1 MLLLVVAVA
10 GCTYKVLHKRL
21 QKTQLRL
28 DQIRAK
34 YALARKVVQQ
44 ARAIQN
50 EVEEQMDEDE
60 DEGAFQATLD
70 TLKVIIGN
78 LQIITQLPGTLK
90 FSCSVC
96 KRFREMVSSLPAI
109 NLDVMRSFKADC
121 VEGMRVDLYMRF
133 VFFVVSPVLV
143 GLVLWLWSRSTAG
156 KGVRVEQSE
165 DSEHSDKQDPDG
177 GPATKSR
184 KAKARELMFWLIFL
198 MYPTVTRQIFEVF
211 QCRELDFGHSWH
223 VFDPSV
229 DCTGSGYA
237 VLRLFGLVFLFIYP
251 FGIPALFGFL
261 LFKNRA
267 ALRLRPPNDF
277 SFPVFTST
285 VRTVLGR
292 DQKTLNDEDLREI
305 WDEIDADASGEVSSE
320 ELWTYALHHAVR
332 DRQLL
337 DDAQPPSAE
346 EVRPSELTDAG
357 TSEHSKW
364 YQGLGKD
371 ELKFLVRA
379 YEPKYFWFELVT
391 YLKKFILSGVLVFA
405 EPGSTAQ
412 LYVGCVVSFFFF
424 AVQCRAMPFKNP
436 KTDISAA
443 VAEANREMQ
452 IFIRFACTRIANP
465 RVSMLQCS

>member
-1 MLLLVVAVA
+1 
-10 GCTYKVLHKRL
+10 
-21 QKTQLRL
+21 
-28 DQIRAK
+28 
-34 YALARKVVQQ
+34 
-44 ARAIQN
+44 
-50 EVEEQMDEDE
+50 
-60 DEGAFQATLD
+60 
-70 TLKVIIGN
+70 
-78 LQIITQLPGTLK
+78 
-90 FSCSVC
+90 
-96 KRFREMVSSLPAI
+96 
-109 NLDVMRSFKADC
+109 
-121 VEGMRVDLYMRF
+121 
-133 VFFVVSPVLV
+133 
-143 GLVLWLWSRSTAG
+143 
-156 KGVRVEQSE
+156 
-165 DSEHSDKQDPDG
+165 
-177 GPATKSR
+177 
-184 KAKARELMFWLIFL
+184 
-198 MYPTVTRQIFEVF
+198 
-211 QCRELDFGHSWH
+211 
-223 VFDPSV
+223 
-229 DCTGSGYA
+229 
-237 VLRLFGLVFLFIYP
+237 LFIYP

-346 EVRPSELTDAG
+346 EVRASELTDAG
-357 TSEHSKW
+357 TSEHSRW
-364 YQGLGKD
+364 YQGLGKE

-391 YLKKFILSGVLVFA
+391 YVKKFILSGVLVFA